1 MGSFHIQCSAHV
13 QNKDTGEI
21 DDTLN
26 ELMMRL
32 NETNPQD
39 LVAEDP
45 IFFRKI
51 LTCEEIY
58 LRNAIEI
65 SRSWISGR

>member
-1 MGSFHIQCSAHV
+1 MQAIISYGAGAQKQLGSFHIQCFAHV

-21 DDTLN
+21 GDTLN

-39 LVAEDP
+39 LVAGG
-45 IFFRKI
+45 
-51 LTCEEIY
+51 L
-58 LRNAIEI
+58 
-65 SRSWISGR
+65 